1 MRIASVSLIFLTLS
15 LFGAPVVD
23 VVNGSATIQKNG
35 ALLSVENTHGTVLK
49 WDDFSIPLGEH
60 VKFIQPNSTS
70 WVLNKVTGTEVSN
83 IFGTLTS
90 NGQVVL
96 INPNGI
102 LFGENSFVEVG
113 GLIASSLKDVLVEGK
128 LSATNGAIA
137 LIGNNVKVSGEILS
151 KVGKNAYVRSNS
163 NPYGITVKKEAG
175 RVYIAS
181 NEHTDITKTGV
192 ITGENVCLLSD
203 GITNFYGKANVGE
216 IEISGKEGFYHHGS
230 IQRTGALT
238 LDPES
243 DITIS
248 NAPSYN
254 YEFESGAS
262 ADFSNI
268 TIGKLIEELEK
279 GPVTITTCYLGEGGA
294 GGSITIKDD
303 VDHTFCSPFSLALQT
318 AGEKGISI
326 YGSLTNSGS
335 GSMDLSAPKVTI
347 TGKLIG
353 SDIKIQGDL
362 TCPGEI
368 YSQNLMI
375 FSKDL
380 SSISGK
386 VMIDGG
392 NLIWK
397 TAGDIHLF
405 GEMGHLGGGYFLID
419 GARDFFVKDTGH
431 LFGTNRTSE
440 MTFRDLYG
448 SFYIDKGLVTPGSAQ
463 LTISGKRA
471 AFSMDGGTVS
481 SLAPIIMDLGRHL
494 HLQNSSLGSQ
504 RELTFDLGTDLLL
517 VGKSKIS
524 SPRGIHIHTNHD
536 ISLLGRSSI
545 SGRSISLNAG
555 RVLSIYDQS
564 SIFGNLGPLSISAV
578 KHLIMEGSH
587 SKIES
592 GQVTI
597 VTGDTISL
605 DEKSKISSTMGNL
618 SLLTGY
624 SICLDESS
632 SLSAKGGDIDLSI
645 LNGSLYLYGNS
656 GIHSH
661 SHQTKILTGN
671 SVIMENFSHI
681 RSIGEQG
688 TTIVVD
694 QLDNAGGI
702 VLATNASINTGCSPL
717 RIFTTK
723 RSQNLIQGTLNGHR
737 YSPCLH
743 YLSTLREKWGKNYPD
758 SFFAAPFTVFH
769 KDNGLIH
776 AGSNT
781 FDQKT
786 FSELLINYIGPYTA
800 EMQRDLHPYDEY
812 TSEEISFES
821 NCLPYSIKRRKQ
833 HKE

>member
-1 MRIASVSLIFLTLS
+1 MRIAIVSLIFFTLS
-15 LFGAPVVD
+15 LFAAPVVE

-35 ALLSVENTHGTVLK
+35 NLLSVENTHGTVLN
-49 WDDFSIPLGEH
+49 WDDFSIPLDER
-60 VKFIQPNSTS
+60 VKFIQPSSTS
-70 WVLNKVTGTEVSN
+70 WVLNKVTGTEISN

-102 LFGENSFVEVG
+102 LFGENSSVEVG

-151 KVGKNAYVRSNS
+151 KVGKNAYIRSNS

-181 NEHTDITKTGV
+181 EELTDITKTGV

-203 GITNFYGKANVGE
+203 GITNFYGKAVVGE
-216 IEISGKEGFYHHGS
+216 IEISGKEGFYHRGS

-238 LDPES
+238 LEPES

-262 ADFSNI
+262 SDFSNI
-268 TIGKLIEELEK
+268 TISKLIEELEK

-294 GGSITIKDD
+294 GGSITIEDD

-326 YGSLTNSGS
+326 NGSLTNSGS
-335 GSMDLSAPKVTI
+335 GSMDLSAPKITI

-448 SFYIDKGLVTPGSAQ
+448 SFYIDKGLVAPGSAQ
-463 LTISGKRA
+463 LTISGKKA

-517 VGKSKIS
+517 VGQSKIS

-564 SIFGNLGPLSISAV
+564 SIFGNSGPLSISAV

-597 VTGDTISL
+597 ITGDTISL

-624 SICLDESS
+624 SICLDDSS
-632 SLSAKGGDIDLSI
+632 YLSAKGGDIDLNI

-681 RSIGEQG
+681 KSIGEQG

-743 YLSTLREKWGKNYPD
+743 YLSTVCEKWGKNYPD
-758 SFFAAPFTVFH
+758 PFFAAPFTVFH
-769 KDNGLIH
+769 IENGLIH
-776 AGSNT
+776 VGPNN

-833 HKE
+833 RKE